1 MVGWGPSSYPVMQPG
16 FLWLQKPL
24 KSWSSSHGS
33 FDLMPTSA
41 RRKLDGIVSA
51 VVYLP
56 KSPLTAT
63 QVSASSNEKQ
73 PQF

>member
-1 MVGWGPSSYPVMQPG
+1 
-16 FLWLQKPL
+16 
-24 KSWSSSHGS
+24 
-33 FDLMPTSA
+33 MPTSA

-63 QVSASSNEKQ
+63 QVSASSNEQQ
-73 PQF
+73 PLFWVLSAALAALRAAIKDKVSLPHWPDLSV

>member
-1 MVGWGPSSYPVMQPG
+1 MA
-16 FLWLQKPL
+16 
-24 KSWSSSHGS
+24 
-33 FDLMPTSA
+33 TSA

-63 QVSASSNEKQ
+63 QVSASRSEQQ
-73 PQF
+73 PLFWVLSAALAALHAAFEDKVRLFTRPHLSV